1 LVALDCSLRL
11 AALNAHGRAYVSR
24 LTSARLGAAD
34 RRSGIVFG
42 VRTLRL
48 ATRGSEQARAQSGL
62 IAERLRAVG
71 HVVELVLVETSGD
84 TNRHLPI
91 WEIGGRGVF
100 VKEVQRAVL
109 ERRADLAVH
118 SAKDLPSS
126 IHAEGLVLACVPE
139 RGDPRDALAGS
150 TLDGLRPG
158 AVVATGSRRRQA
170 QLAHLR
176 PDLAF
181 TGLRGNIPK
190 RVAAGRSPGID
201 ASIVA
206 VAGARLVGL
215 ESQLDQVFEPDQMV
229 PQVGQ
234 GALAIEC
241 RSDDDDLRAILAAI
255 EHPAARRAVD
265 AERAFLSTLGGGCEL
280 PVGAYAVVHGDNI
293 RIAGVVGSVDGA
305 QLYKAELT
313 GSDQRVGAR
322 LAERL
327 LDLGAAALLHD
338 FR

>member
-1 LVALDCSLRL
+1 VALASC
-11 AALNAHGRAYVSR
+11 A
-24 LTSARLGAAD
+24 
-34 RRSGIVFG
+34 

-48 ATRGSEQARAQSGL
+48 ATRGSEQATAQATL
-62 IAERLRAVG
+62 VAELLRDRG
-71 HVVELVLVETSGD
+71 HHVELLLIETSGD
-84 TNRHLPI
+84 LQRDRPI

-109 ERRADLAVH
+109 ENRADLAVH

-126 IHAEGLVLACVPE
+126 SHAEGLVLATVPR

-150 TLDGLRPG
+150 TLESLREG

-170 QLAHLR
+170 QLAHVR
-176 PDLAF
+176 PDLTF
-181 TGLRGNIPK
+181 TGLRGNIPT
-190 RVAAGRSPGID
+190 RVAAGRSAGID

-215 ESQLDQVFEPDQMV
+215 EGQLDYVFAPDEMV

-241 RSDDDDLRAILAAI
+241 REEDAVLREILAAI
-255 EHPAARRAVD
+255 EHGPSRRAVN
-265 AERAFLSTLGGGCEL
+265 AERAFLSRLGGGCEL
-280 PVGAYAVVHGDNI
+280 PVGAHAVADGNDL
-293 RIAGVVGSVDGA
+293 RITGVIASVDGA
-305 QLYKAELT
+305 QLYRAELT
-313 GSDQRVGAR
+313 GSDSHVGTR
-322 LAERL
+322 LADHL
-327 LDLGAAALLHD
+327 LSLGAAALLEG

>member
-1 LVALDCSLRL
+1 M
-11 AALNAHGRAYVSR
+11 
-24 LTSARLGAAD
+24 
-34 RRSGIVFG
+34 
-42 VRTLRL
+42 
-48 ATRGSEQARAQSGL
+48 
-62 IAERLRAVG
+62 
-71 HVVELVLVETSGD
+71 VLVETSGD

-109 ERRADLAVH
+109 DGRADLAVH

-126 IHAEGLVLACVPE
+126 IHADGLVLACVPE

-150 TLDGLRPG
+150 TLAGLKHG

-176 PDLAF
+176 PDLQFA
-181 TGLRGNIPK
+181 GLRGNIPK

-206 VAGARLVGL
+206 LAGARLVGL
-215 ESQLDQVFEPDQMV
+215 ESQLDQVFEPDEMV

-241 RSDDDDLRAILAAI
+241 RTDDDELRAILAAI
-255 EHPAARRAVD
+255 EHGVSRRAVD
-265 AERAFLSTLGGGCEL
+265 AERAFLAMLGGGCEL
-280 PVGAYAVVHGDNI
+280 PVGAYAVVRGDEI
-293 RIAGVVGSVDGA
+293 SITGVVGSLDGA
-305 QLYKAELT
+305 QLFKAQLT
-313 GSDQRVGAR
+313 GTDQQVGAR
-322 LAERL
+322 LATRL
-327 LDLGAAALLHD
+327 LDLGAAALLDLH
-338 FR
+338 

>member
-1 LVALDCSLRL
+1 LEP
-11 AALNAHGRAYVSR
+11 
-24 LTSARLGAAD
+24 
-34 RRSGIVFG
+34 

-48 ATRGSEQARAQSGL
+48 ATRGSEQASAQSGL
-62 IAERLRAVG
+62 IAERLRAAG
-71 HVVELVLVETSGD
+71 HAVELVLVETSGD
-84 TNRHLPI
+84 TNRDLPI

-109 ERRADLAVH
+109 EGRADLAVH

-150 TLDGLRPG
+150 TLEGLKHS

-176 PDLAF
+176 PDLQF

-190 RVAAGRSPGID
+190 RVAAGRSPGVD

-206 VAGARLVGL
+206 LAGARLVGL
-215 ESQLDQVFEPDQMV
+215 ESQLDHVFEPDEMV

-241 RSDDDDLRAILAAI
+241 RTDDAELGAILAAI
-255 EHPAARRAVD
+255 EHAVSRRAVD
-265 AERAFLSTLGGGCEL
+265 AERAFLARLGGGCEL
-280 PVGAYAVVHGDNI
+280 PVGAYAVVRGAEI
-293 RIAGVVGSVDGA
+293 SITGVVGSLDGA
-305 QLYKAELT
+305 QLFKAQLT
-313 GSDQRVGAR
+313 GTDQQVGAR
-322 LAERL
+322 LATRL
-327 LDLGAAALLHD
+327 LDLGAASLLDLH
-338 FR
+338 